1 MLHGGIR
8 NGYKRASL
16 EQENKTERFHYL
28 LTVMRA
34 DMKCYW
40 RFRRN
45 GGYEKIQAE
54 DLLK

>member
-1 MLHGGIR
+1 MDTRGPVWSRKI
-8 NGYKRASL
+8 K
-16 EQENKTERFHYL
+16 QVERFHYPL
-28 LTVMRA
+28 AMMRA